1 MPMSFKFPVVTVFS
15 LEAAK
20 YSLKQATF
28 LNSGLVSSLNCPV
41 SFKLLIYLSQTS
53 ADYYVKSTKP
63 LRTTRY
69 NMTKTKITYKNKLER
84 KIKYI
89 NEYVTTIVNTFF

>member
-1 MPMSFKFPVVTVFS
+1 MPVSFKFPVVTVFS

-20 YSLKQATF
+20 YSQQATF

-41 SFKLLIYLSQTS
+41 SFKLLIYLSPKS
-53 ADYYVKSTKP
+53 ADYYVKATKP

>member
-1 MPMSFKFPVVTVFS
+1 MPMSFKFQVVTVFS

-53 ADYYVKSTKP
+53 ADYYVKATTP
-63 LRTTRY
+63 LRTTIY
-69 NMTKTKITYKNKLER
+69 NMTKIKNHIQKQTGKKNK
-84 KIKYI
+84 IYQ
-89 NEYVTTIVNTFF
+89 